1 MYLHLSVAGACL
13 LRPILLLWPLRVH
26 VLNARVMVGEISRMT
41 GLLYQPHRPC
51 AGQTLVPAMNFFY
64 KTFESAQEYTRQ
76 AAATASTSAQ
86 ELAQQVSSRTAT
98 LATQAGQASSAAA
111 EQATE
116 RFRGLQLTEAL
127 QKQLNALQ
135 QNTQNREGSAP
146 SKEQLEAY
154 GISSDF
160 QSFVRSL
167 TYSTFRDFPQEP
179 ADARSSAEVQ
189 QHKDGRYLTSWQE
202 QHALLVVQAVT
213 EINELRFVLCPKRM
227 TDKQFWH
234 TYFHLARKHL
244 PPEAFDPHF
253 QPKQPPT
260 AAAEQ
265 PVDFQTRLQQLS
277 ASAQHWGTSTAA
289 SVAAL
294 AGKSSGADSQSLNA
308 AGAKADSSGS
318 EMHAREGQQADGLA
332 ADSDLEAY
340 LQVQLLV
347 PGGSVLCLPVSES
360 CVPGSAISKHITSL
374 DADRQSQQTEH
385 LATCN
390 FYLQDAMG
398 REGEDAPGEEYAGST
413 DTSEGDDDFDQ
424 YLRELNAGEDGAG
437 AQEAQSNPRDGQS
450 NGASTPD
457 TLDEYVKD
465 LQ

>member
-1 MYLHLSVAGACL
+1 MYLHLSV
-13 LRPILLLWPLRVH
+13 
-26 VLNARVMVGEISRMT
+26 
-41 GLLYQPHRPC
+41 

-340 LQVQLLV
+340 LQ
-347 PGGSVLCLPVSES
+347 
-360 CVPGSAISKHITSL
+360 
-374 DADRQSQQTEH
+374 
-385 LATCN
+385 
-390 FYLQDAMG
+390 DAMG